1 MRCANCKSKIFF
13 QGDSEE
19 LFPGSDLV
27 FCYACRKKVTPFLE
41 ERGGFASHADHL
53 ATRARELEE
62 LGVTP
67 LGMNALSAYCAYL
80 DRISGSSRTQEVAAP
95 PTQTGKPPSVP
106 TLAQVVPAKEVVGKI
121 EDNRRQIEALSQEV
135 GGLRNRLRLAIWAAC
150 AGGAASI
157 GSFIAI
163 LTLLLGA

>member
-13 QGDSEE
+13 QGDTEE

-53 ATRARELEE
+53 AARARELEE

-80 DRISGSSRTQEVAAP
+80 DRISGPLVQEVAAP
-95 PTQTGKPPSVP
+95 PTVQGKAPAVP
-106 TLAQVVPAKEVVGKI
+106 TLAQVVPAKEIAGKI
-121 EDNRRQIEALSQEV
+121 EDNRVQIEALSEEV
-135 GGLRNRLRLAIWAAC
+135 VGLKSRLRLAIWAAC
-150 AGGAASI
+150 AGGAASV
-157 GSFIAI
+157 GSFIAV
-163 LTLLLGA
+163 LALLMGA